1 MLPFWP
7 WCAADRN
14 RAPLVLLLIALAASA
29 AAVAG
34 KPHEHGVARMD
45 VAVESRAI
53 WVTLDTPL
61 ENLIGFERAPRTAA
75 ERERV
80 EQALAT
86 LRQPGRWL
94 VPDAAA
100 GCAAA
105 TVEIEAPVLGVPQA
119 PPTAASNSHA
129 DLLARVSFQCADA
142 TRAAHLD
149 LELFK
154 AFPHLKRVEV
164 QLVTPRTQSSKALRP
179 AASRLPL
186 AR

>member
-1 MLPFWP
+1 MAWLLMA
-7 WCAADRN
+7 CAASGV
-14 RAPLVLLLIALAASA
+14 AT
-29 AAVAG
+29 AG

-45 VAVESRAI
+45 VAVEARSI
-53 WVTLDTPL
+53 SVTLDTPL
-61 ENLIGFERAPRTAA
+61 ENLVGFERAPRTAA

-80 EQALAT
+80 DQALAT
-86 LRQPGRWL
+86 LRQSGRWL

-105 TVEIEAPVLGVPQA
+105 AVEIEAPVLGVPQA
-119 PPTAASNSHA
+119 PAQEAQSPHA
-129 DLLARVSFQCADA
+129 DLIARVRFQCADA

-154 AFPHLKRVEV
+154 AFPRFKRVDV
-164 QLVTPRTQSSKALRP
+164 QLVTPRAQFGTTLRP
-179 AASRLPL
+179 AAPRLPI